1 MKKKVL
7 LSFFALLAVLV
18 LAACG
23 NNTQD
28 PGTNSGSTGTGANE
42 NHVHTLSDWVSNET
56 KHWHTCSECNAILD
70 SEDHG
75 FTMDKTDSTCEAT
88 GTITYTCGVC
98 GYSKSTTIEKL
109 QHTINQIEYIDETDE
124 SKPCIHHHIGVGI
137 CEICQHEVQIS
148 KKDYEA
154 HEFKAKIVTEA
165 TCTTK
170 GKLRYECTHC
180 DEVKEEE
187 YENKDAHV
195 WNEGTKNGNIV
206 TYNCKNCNAT
216 KQEIDASDA
225 KETTVAKNDL
235 ANTAV
240 ALEKATIKLDEDT
253 LSGIGEAT
261 NVNIKAD
268 TVDVQTLTISDSVK
282 TKIGDN
288 EVFDFSM
295 EADGNKVSEFN
306 GKVTVTIPY
315 TLKDNDPEAIAI
327 WYLDE
332 NGEPESIEAKYAN
345 GYVTFETSH
354 FSLYVVIQMSAQ
366 DACDLFG
373 HNYEV
378 INRVDS
384 TCKVPGYVLKK
395 CSRCNDVIPEELELA
410 AHNWALIDNIAPT
423 LTAPGFKVYKC
434 RVCNEIKTVELP
446 KQSNNDDSKIAKVI
460 NGILNLIKTD
470 GIEVSYEATQSNG
483 SGKHTGNAIVIYN
496 GNTQYQYAT
505 TEGGYSLV
513 KLNGDTRKATTYS
526 ISDNYISTNETTV
539 PNESIEMLDLFY
551 GENSSVTDI
560 LTNYFDTALVNT
572 WTGKIINLVFDVKEE
587 NGTIT
592 YTLNAEK
599 ALEIYED
606 IQTLTVQQFIDKYID
621 PVGYI
626 SIVQFVTKAK
636 DMTVDEAL
644 KEIGSNGIDF
654 DGLIEF
660 VLSYAEAFGMNSNPN
675 GPTSKEI
682 KAMIAQYKAA
692 KVTDLIA
699 QISKNQ
705 MTYDQILQQINQ
717 FGAMPIIQLIAQMGP
732 KKTADVS
739 RPAAI
744 AIGEATPVATPAAAP
759 AAVPA
764 SMMPSVEDLAQMLN
778 GIDLS
783 ITFDSNYAL
792 KEVNF
797 EGIVMIENSMANMT
811 TTIKPAVNAM
821 TAVGKA
827 EEAAKQE
834 LAKYTVSA
842 DNNWLQ
848 DAFNKAFKTNLRFNY
863 SERNGSIVIRTSPIY
878 LAKLREII
886 NNTGLYIEY
895 YDLLTDAESFYFVF
909 DIENR
914 YPSVSNIDGTGMKS
928 INLNGRLAVYANTPN
943 GPVLVKDAYIGQL
956 FNNVIYTLNP
966 EAYYLTQDYVG
977 SSNIV
982 SLVTEDEIKDK
993 KVNNHEYKSTEIE
1006 TLVKEGKLSTEK
1018 IYYKTTNISNGE
1030 SSYYSATVY
1039 YYSENG
1045 TKYYLHDSF
1054 ANSSVYTFP
1063 YLFEYNSKNIYISYY
1078 YDGSKLNMEFDSY
1091 RFTEYDKETGGKIYK
1106 NIVSKDG
1113 LFKFE
1118 YQSDSTLK
1126 AIHYKLTLNG
1136 QSYDLYDYDFG
1147 SYNTDDIIDEI
1158 PIGNCTSIAL
1168 IKYDNYIYT
1177 THRERHDI
1185 EEKLLKSATESQDG
1199 IMVYKCKNCD
1209 MYHYNTI
1216 RPETTKQLVLED
1228 CTNNVENATSLVIG
1242 YYFNGVES
1250 WNAYSS
1256 LNRRFNVA
1264 LTIVEKNE
1272 AGEYTVVEDADVLSP
1287 MEFEY
1292 VNYRDIYAKD
1302 DEHAQEFRGRYF
1314 TFDDDAV
1321 EELSNSLDENQ
1332 YLAVIAVNY
1341 ESGDNVPVQT
1351 LVLTR

>member
-28 PGTNSGSTGTGANE
+28 PGTSSGSTGTGANE

-75 FTMDKTDSTCEAT
+75 FTLDKTNPTCEAT

-170 GKLRYECTHC
+170 GKLRYECAHC
-180 DEVKEEE
+180 NEVKEEE
-187 YENKDAHV
+187 FENSNAHV
-195 WNEGTKNGNIV
+195 WNEGAKNGNIV

-225 KETTVAKNDL
+225 KETTVAKTDL

-268 TVDVQTLTISDSVK
+268 TVDVDTLTISDSVK

-315 TLKDNDPEAIAI
+315 TLKDTDDPEAVAI

-332 NGEPESIEAKYAN
+332 NGEPESIEAKYSN

-373 HNYEV
+373 HHYEE
-378 INRVDS
+378 INHVDS
-384 TCKVPGYVLKK
+384 TCKVPGYKLMK
-395 CSRCNDVIPEELELA
+395 CSRCNDVTTEQLELA
-410 AHNWALIDNIAPT
+410 SHNWVLIENIAPT
-423 LTAPGFKVYKC
+423 LTAPGFKVYQC
-434 RVCNEIKTVELP
+434 SVCKEIKTVELP

-460 NGILNLIKTD
+460 KGFINLIKTD
-470 GIEVSYEATQSNG
+470 GIEVSYEATQNDG
-483 SGKHTGNAIVIYN
+483 PGEHTGTAIMIYN
-496 GNTQYQYAT
+496 GNTQYQYEI
-505 TEGGYSLV
+505 TERGYSLS
-513 KLNGDTRKATTYS
+513 KLNSDTKKATAYS
-526 ISDNYISTNETTV
+526 VYNDYISTSETTV
-539 PNESIEMLDLFY
+539 PNQSIEMFDLFY
-551 GENSSVTDI
+551 GDNSSVTDI

-587 NGTIT
+587 NGTIA
-592 YTLNAEK
+592 YTFNAEK
-599 ALEIYED
+599 ALAIYED

-682 KAMIAQYKAA
+682 KAMIAQYKAT
-692 KVTDLIA
+692 KVTELIA
-699 QISKNQ
+699 QLSNNQ
-705 MTYDQILQQINQ
+705 MTYDQILQQLNQ
-717 FGAMPIIQLIAQMGP
+717 FGAMPVMQLISQMGP
-732 KKTADVS
+732 KQPAADVL

-744 AIGEATPVATPAAAP
+744 AVVEATPVETPAAAP
-759 AAVPA
+759 T
-764 SMMPSVEDLAQMLN
+764 SMMPSAEELAQMLD
-778 GIDLS
+778 GINLS
-783 ITFDSNYAL
+783 FKFDSNYAL
-792 KEVNF
+792 KEVKF
-797 EGIVMIENSMANMT
+797 EGIVMIEDSMATMT
-811 TTIKPAVNAM
+811 ATIKPAENAM
-821 TAVGKA
+821 TVVGEA

-834 LAKYTVSA
+834 LAIFAVSA

-878 LAKLREII
+878 LAKLREIT
-886 NNTGLYIEY
+886 NNTGLYIDY
-895 YDLLTDAESFYFVF
+895 YNLPTNTESFYFVF
-909 DIENR
+909 DFDR
-914 YPSVSNIDGTGMKS
+914 SYPSISNIDGTGMKS
-928 INLNGRLAVYANTPN
+928 INLSGRLAVYANTPD
-943 GPVLVKDAYIGQL
+943 GPMLVKDAYVGQL
-956 FNNVIYTLNP
+956 FENAIYTSNP
-966 EAYYLTQDYVG
+966 EAYYLTRNYVG

-993 KVNNHEYKSTEIE
+993 NVYNHEYKSSEIE
-1006 TLVKEGKLSTEK
+1006 NLVKEGKLTPET
-1018 IYYKTTNISNGE
+1018 IYYKTTNLSNGE

-1039 YYSENG
+1039 YYLENG

-1054 ANSSVYTFP
+1054 ANSSIYTFP
-1063 YLFEYNSKNIYISYY
+1063 YLFEYNSQNIYISYY

-1091 RFTEYDKETGGKIYK
+1091 YFTEYDKETGARIYK

-1113 LFKFE
+1113 ALKYE
-1118 YQSDSTLK
+1118 YQSDSTQN

-1136 QSYDLYDYDFG
+1136 QSYDLYDYDFDD
-1147 SYNTDDIIDEI
+1147 YNSDDIIAEFS
-1158 PIGNCTSIAL
+1158 IGNCTNIAL
-1168 IKYDNYIYT
+1168 IKHGNYVTT
-1177 THRERHDI
+1177 THREGHRF
-1185 EEKLLKSATESQDG
+1185 EERLVLPTTESQDG
-1199 IMVYKCKNCD
+1199 VILYTCKNCD
-1209 MYHYNTI
+1209 TYHYDII
-1216 RPETTKQLVLED
+1216 RPETTEQLVLED
-1228 CTNNVENATSLVIG
+1228 CTNNIENATSLVIG
-1242 YYFNGVES
+1242 YYFNGIED
-1250 WNAYSS
+1250 WNAYSN

-1272 AGEYTVVEDADVLSP
+1272 AGEYTVVEDAEVLYP

-1292 VNYRDIYAKD
+1292 VNFRDIYAKD
-1302 DEHAQEFRGRYF
+1302 DKYPQEFRGRYF
-1314 TFDDDAV
+1314 TFDDNAV

-1351 LVLTR
+1351 LVLPR